1 MSEQN
6 VLAFINQVSN
16 DSALQERIGAL
27 PGDMGALVQLASA
40 VGFSFT
46 DEEWKAVAASSFG
59 ELSESD
65 LSSVVGG
72 AIGQIHPCI
81 SPGTIEPCIKPI
93 SFGGGIFTRFS

>member
-6 VLAFINQVSN
+6 VLAFINQVSS

-27 PGDMGALVQLASA
+27 PDDMGALVQLASA
-40 VGFSFT
+40 AGFSFT
-46 DEEWKAVAASSFG
+46 AEEWKAVAASCFG

-65 LSSVVGG
+65 LDNVAGG
-72 AIGQIHPCI
+72 AVSQVRPCL
-81 SPGTIEPCIKPI
+81 SPEAAVRCIKPI